1 MFEAAIPIAFSG
13 GIGHIQS
20 KTGHSTVVGL
30 ADGDDVEG
38 GDRPLESL
46 ERELAGRLHLDFVLD
61 LRVEALRDQD
71 LAGVASSASRDARFV
86 TAPIA
91 A

>member
-20 KTGHSTVVGL
+20 KTGHSSSDGL

-38 GDRPLESL
+38 RNRSLKAL
-46 ERELAGRLHLDFVLD
+46 ERELARRLHG
-61 LRVEALRDQD
+61 RWA
-71 LAGVASSASRDARFV
+71 
-86 TAPIA
+86 
-91 A
+91 